1 MAIAAT
7 SPHVL
12 GDTFRISKVHDL
24 TLVAVGTLFISIM
37 AQVSIPLP
45 FTPVPLTGQT
55 LAVLLTAGALGAWRS
70 VASTAL
76 YLALALAGAPV
87 LAAQADGSHITGTA
101 VLNMASLGY
110 VLGFIAA
117 SAVVGKLAERGF
129 TRTPL
134 RTALAMVLGNLVI
147 YSVGVPVLQAVTGAD
162 LATAMSWGVT
172 PFIIGDILKI
182 VIAAGLLPSAWRIT
196 SQS

>member
-7 SPHVL
+7 TPHVL

-24 TLVAVGTLFISIM
+24 ALVAMGTFFISVM

-70 VASTAL
+70 MASTAL
-76 YLALALAGAPV
+76 YLALAIAGAPV
-87 LAAQADGSHITGTA
+87 LAAQTDGSHVTGTA
-101 VLNMASLGY
+101 VLSMASFGY
-110 VLGFIAA
+110 VLGFIVA
-117 SAVVGKLAERGF
+117 SALVGKLAERGF

-134 RTALAMVLGNLVI
+134 RTAVAMALGNLVI
-147 YSVGVPVLQAVTGAD
+147 YSIGVPVLQSVTGAD
-162 LATAMSWGVT
+162 FATAISWGVT
-172 PFIIGDILKI
+172 PFVVGDILKI
-182 VIAAGLLPSAWRIT
+182 VIAAGLLPSAWRLT
-196 SQS
+196 SR